1 MSITGQSGQLVGKTA
16 LITGSASGI
25 GRAIAQRFAAEGAEV
40 LLTDLAPLSRETGI
54 ACDAE
59 IREAG
64 GKANFIA
71 ADLRD
76 DQAVQEIFRAARSI
90 TGRLDIVVSNAGT
103 FRGAPIDRTTPED
116 FDQDMDLNLRSHYL
130 VNRAAIDCMLT
141 QEIQSE
147 ARGRIINMC
156 SQLGMTAPPGHMT
169 YAVAKAGIAH
179 MTRQLAVDYGRH
191 HIVING
197 LAPGRILTGY
207 HPGEADYLEGGV
219 VDEAMAF
226 SLARTP
232 FHRLGKPADIAG
244 PALFLAS
251 DDCRFVSGHIL
262 TVDGG
267 WTAY

>member
-1 MSITGQSGQLVGKTA
+1 MSVSAETGRLAGKVALV
-16 LITGSASGI
+16 TGAASGI

-40 LLTDLAPLSRETGI
+40 LLTDLAPQSRETG
-54 ACDAE
+54 AATDAE
-59 IREAG
+59 IRQVG
-64 GKANFIA
+64 GKAHFAA

-76 DQAVQEIFRAARSI
+76 EAAVAEVFRIARSF

-103 FRGAPIDRTTPED
+103 FRGAPIDRTSPD
-116 FDQDMDLNLRSHYL
+116 AFDQDMDLNLRSHYL
-130 VNRAAIDCMLT
+130 VNRAAIACMLT
-141 QEIQSE
+141 QEIRNE
-147 ARGRIINMC
+147 ARGRVINMC
-156 SQLGMTAPPGHMT
+156 SQLGITAPPGHMT

-191 HIVING
+191 HILVNG

-207 HPGEADYLEGGV
+207 HPGEAEYLADGV
-219 VDEAMAF
+219 VDEATAF
-226 SLARTP
+226 SLSRTP
-232 FHRLGKPADIAG
+232 FHRLGRPEDIAG